1 MKLKNEIELLNNA
14 LKMHDDQVDNSFPK
28 DESKVPAFAK
38 AQYINLFGMLQEIA
52 QVYENVAHFAKAP
65 KKALEILVTN
75 LNEHSE
81 MVNEIM
87 EDTDYENWTKAE
99 DEHYTGVFYYD
110 LHKTV
115 EETLQE
121 MKEVKKW

>member
-1 MKLKNEIELLNNA
+1 MKLKNEIELLNN
-14 LKMHDDQVDNSFPK
+14 LLEMHDNQVDETFPK

-38 AQYINLFGMLQEIA
+38 AQYMNLFGMLQKIA
-52 QVYENVAHFAKAP
+52 QAYENVAYFTKAP
-65 KKALEILVTN
+65 RKALEILVTN
-75 LNEHSE
+75 INEHSE

-87 EDTDYENWTKAE
+87 EDTDYINWTKAE

-110 LHKTV
+110 LHKTI

-121 MKEVKKW
+121 MEEVK